1 MSIAESFG
9 RSGFAKFVNTPA
21 GRLVRVV
28 VGIVLIALGY
38 MSRGSAG
45 GIILIVVGLVP
56 LTAGTFNLCLISA
69 LLGGP
74 IRGSQVG
81 IGIRSNDSNSTQQP

>member
-9 RSGFAKFVNTPA
+9 QSRFAQFINSPL

-28 VGIVLIALGY
+28 AGIVLIGWGLTQ
-38 MSRGSAG
+38 RGTST

-56 LTAGTFNLCLISA
+56 LAAGAFNLCLISA

-74 IRGSQVG
+74 INGAR
-81 IGIRSNDSNSTQQP
+81 IARHNP